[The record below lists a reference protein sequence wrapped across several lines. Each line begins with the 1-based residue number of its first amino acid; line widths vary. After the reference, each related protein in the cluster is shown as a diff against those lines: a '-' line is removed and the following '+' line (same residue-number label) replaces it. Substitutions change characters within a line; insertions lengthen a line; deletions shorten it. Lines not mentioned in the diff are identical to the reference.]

1 MIEPFLAYYTSI
13 CTSYDSA
20 RRDIL
25 LHGHRLCWSWHYEYI
40 VPHGHFQVIVGCD
53 IHIIDKL
60 NLPPKP
66 LERLSP
72 YVAHSETFHRWIWFL
87 RNLKLSLAA
96 DCGQGEHDE
105 HALFQHWLHCQLAVL
120 PRPTLIRDQQSDA
133 GRISLDK
140 PGIDE
145 LLAEKGT
152 LYRGLSERYKPKLAE
167 VGSGW
172 LQVVPSHSM
181 STRLASIDVVRSD
194 LAPFILQS
202 CHVQDNPRRRTCGML
217 RNRRGSPHIW

>member
-40 VPHGHFQVIVGCD
+40 VPHGHSQVIVGCD

-72 YVAHSETFHRWIWFL
+72 YVAHSETLHRWIWFL

-133 GRISLDK
+133 GRISL
-140 PGIDE
+140 E
-145 LLAEKGT
+145 LTNFLLKREHYTEDYPSGT
-152 LYRGLSERYKPKLAE
+152 SQSWQKLDQVGYKSFHLIPWAP
-167 VGSGW
+167 GW
-172 LQVVPSHSM
+172 LLLM
-181 STRLASIDVVRSD
+181 
-194 LAPFILQS
+194 
-202 CHVQDNPRRRTCGML
+202 
-217 RNRRGSPHIW
+217 